1 MAHTVVDAARQA
13 LGPVGVCL
21 PVSFAST
28 PPADLQREAVGRL
41 ERAGYRAVWTNE
53 VIGKDALVQV
63 AMLLA
68 ATEQMVFGTCI
79 ANIWARPAQTRHGAT
94 AQLAQAYPGR
104 FVFGLGVGYPAQAAS
119 IGQEFGSPLAT
130 MRDYLDRMDRPH
142 LAACAGRG
150 LRPDHRSQRPENA
163 CAGRRK
169 RGRSTAGH
177 AASGVHRPIQAVAR
191 TGQAPGGRAICGS
204 GLRPGSGES
213 NCAGIGIGQTRLD
226 GRRRRSSRAPD
237 CWRRSCNASTAH
249 RLRLCLWHRA
259 TRTISSSARR
269 TQGRISSVMLQSRS
283 SGGFRVWLQQWLL
296 SGLTVV
302 G

>member
-28 PPADLQREAVGRL
+28 PSADLQREAVGRL

-130 MRDYLDRMDRPH
+130 MRDYLDRMDSPIWPPAPDAAYARIIAANGPKM
-142 LAACAGRG
+142 LALAGESADGALPAMLPPEFTAQSRQLLGPDKLLVVG
-150 LRPDHRSQRPENA
+150 LSVAPDSDRDRAKATARESVS
-163 CAGRRK
+163 GRLD
-169 RGRSTAGH
+169 STAV
-177 AASGVHRPIQAVAR
+177 AAEVREHLTAGADHVTLLLPIGCDFA
-191 TGQAPGGRAICGS
+191 S
-204 GLRPGSGES
+204 
-213 NCAGIGIGQTRLD
+213 GIGQLEQLAPVLVELRD
-226 GRRRRSSRAPD
+226 ASRA
-237 CWRRSCNASTAH
+237 
-249 RLRLCLWHRA
+249 
-259 TRTISSSARR
+259 
-269 TQGRISSVMLQSRS
+269 
-283 SGGFRVWLQQWLL
+283 
-296 SGLTVV
+296 
-302 G
+302 